1 MLNTCIEAVDL
12 LLDAIYSTGERH
24 QLLSEFGIHEPNSP
38 IWSNTI
44 GTSIY
49 IRNEKTYLKAVFYI
63 KQNGVPYLSELPI
76 SKLKSQ
82 VTQFLIENFWYIR
95 DGEFSRNPN
104 LSYKL
109 QIPCNAK
116 LQLAK
121 ALLTSPLFKATQ
133 KIFLYPFNSIHTES
147 NLRLQNF
154 FIVNSSNL
162 SLEDLNISSS
172 YSQQFNFNYY
182 PSLIDNQINQ
192 KRISTWIG
200 IYAPTEEISQRI
212 LYALLGVIS
221 LFEDSEKRYCFN
233 GEPKDSGCSYFPD
246 DYQYTCKETVDLL
259 PSLYFKLKIGNE
271 LSIHLNNISNF
282 MSSINNESE
291 RYILALTNF
300 YKSWFEQEAGQY
312 RTLCTCIESLIED
325 TRTKSSQKF
334 KNLCLQYS
342 NKFDSNQLSHLLN
355 IRGSIVHGKAPHLS
369 DSSYYD
375 SYLETYL
382 SEPLTDLLNIVE
394 IVLKSHIFRQ

>member
-1 MLNTCIEAVDL
+1 LHHFL
-12 LLDAIYSTGERH
+12 R
-24 QLLSEFGIHEPNSP
+24 QLRKFFYTHLIQFIP
-38 IWSNTI
+38 
-44 GTSIY
+44 
-49 IRNEKTYLKAVFYI
+49 KVTYGYRI
-63 KQNGVPYLSELPI
+63 
-76 SKLKSQ
+76 
-82 VTQFLIENFWYIR
+82 
-95 DGEFSRNPN
+95 
-104 LSYKL
+104 
-109 QIPCNAK
+109 
-116 LQLAK
+116 
-121 ALLTSPLFKATQ
+121 
-133 KIFLYPFNSIHTES
+133 
-147 NLRLQNF
+147 F

-291 RYILALTNF
+291 
-300 YKSWFEQEAGQY
+300 
-312 RTLCTCIESLIED
+312 
-325 TRTKSSQKF
+325 
-334 KNLCLQYS
+334 
-342 NKFDSNQLSHLLN
+342 
-355 IRGSIVHGKAPHLS
+355 
-369 DSSYYD
+369 
-375 SYLETYL
+375 
-382 SEPLTDLLNIVE
+382 
-394 IVLKSHIFRQ
+394 